1 VRVITEYIR
10 PPVPTTMYDWMAY
23 IDGEPDGE
31 SNGPTGYGPTEADA
45 LRNLIEEAVEHFETL
60 AYAEGRKDEREALGA
75 EAPCPNCGGSGS
87 ITVPSDQGPDPEMLD
102 TDCDHCGGKQTLR
115 DAYNGV
121 CQLLEARAMSHM
133 HAVGRYLAAR
143 DALTWVMTATGEG
156 IAGAFDNAEQV
167 LFRLEGRDWRNRG

>member
-1 VRVITEYIR
+1 VASDDEQ
-10 PPVPTTMYDWMAY
+10 PSA
-23 IDGEPDGE
+23 
-31 SNGPTGYGPTEADA
+31 ADR
-45 LRNLIEEAVEHFETL
+45 LRNGGQPDLADKVDAELSF

-156 IAGAFDNAEQV
+156 IAGAFDNAEPV